1 MVTAKGSQEG
11 RRRGNKNCRPI
22 LQGNPPMIRFSCVL
36 LAAPCYSW
44 LLVRQLLI
52 ALVSSQQLSLL
63 QAPPLA
69 PRSTSRGHDLL
80 NNSTSVAC
88 MRNTTQQGYYIAKSE
103 IKCKIPSAHFALVRS
118 YNGLT
123 HSSRGWLC
131 SNMRMSGGMLQ
142 SQVGARGQENG
153 AHTPPQELFS
163 KYLFLAA
170 HKGKQDKRIIY

>member
-1 MVTAKGSQEG
+1 MFEAVWRSWQPLFSLCAPCSYSIFLCAPGSS
-11 RRRGNKNCRPI
+11 
-22 LQGNPPMIRFSCVL
+22 LLF
-36 LAAPCYSW
+36 LAAGAPAFDSPGE
-44 LLVRQLLI
+44 LP
-52 ALVSSQQLSLL
+52 AAFTAAS
-63 QAPPLA
+63 PPLA

-88 MRNTTQQGYYIAKSE
+88 MRNTSRQGYYIAKSE
-103 IKCKIPSAHFALVRS
+103 IKFQIPSAHFALVRS

-123 HSSRGWLC
+123 LGSRGWFC

-163 KYLFLAA
+163 KYLFFAA